1 MTEPERY
8 TFLTDEESEST
19 RLDLVLSLQLAE
31 VSRSFVQKLIERGN
45 VLINGTVCTS
55 KKYKVCRGD
64 RIELILPLPKE
75 IEALPE
81 DIPLDIVYED
91 DDLLVVNKPRGMVVH
106 PAPGNESGTLVNA
119 VLYHCGD
126 SLSSIN
132 GQMRPGIVHRID
144 KDTSGLLVVAKNDA
158 AHRALSRQ
166 LAGHTITRRYDALI
180 FDNLKEDTGTVDAP
194 IGRDPFNRLR
204 QAVITDGRHT
214 ARRAVTHWEVKERFG
229 RFTLVEARLET
240 GRTHQIRVH
249 MAWIGHPL
257 VGDMVYG
264 PRRQPFNVSGQLL
277 HAGVL
282 GFVHPTSGRYMEFS
296 CGRPEVFESAL
307 RSLRKK

>member
-64 RIELILPLPKE
+64 RIELILPPPKE

-282 GFVHPTSGRYMEFS
+282 GFVHPTSGLYMEFS

>member
-64 RIELILPLPKE
+64 RIELILPPPKE

-229 RFTLVEARLET
+229 RFTLIEARLET

>member
-64 RIELILPLPKE
+64 RIELILPPPKE

-158 AHRALSRQ
+158 AHRFLSRQ

-229 RFTLVEARLET
+229 RFTLIEARLET

>member
-55 KKYKVCRGD
+55 KKYKVCQGD
-64 RIELILPLPKE
+64 RIELILPPPKE

>member
-64 RIELILPLPKE
+64 RIELILPPPKE

-229 RFTLVEARLET
+229 RFTLIEARLET

-282 GFVHPTSGRYMEFS
+282 GFVHPASGRYMEFS
-296 CGRPEVFESAL
+296 CGRPEVFESVL

>member
-64 RIELILPLPKE
+64 RIELILPPPKE

-158 AHRALSRQ
+158 AHRDLSRQ

>member
-31 VSRSFVQKLIERGN
+31 VSRNFVQKLIERGN

-64 RIELILPLPKE
+64 RIELILPPPKE

-144 KDTSGLLVVAKNDA
+144 KDTSGLLVVAKNDT
-158 AHRALSRQ
+158 AHRSLSRQ

-229 RFTLVEARLET
+229 RFTLIEARLET

-282 GFVHPTSGRYMEFS
+282 GFVHPASGRYMEFS
-296 CGRPEVFESAL
+296 CGRPEVFESVL

>member
-64 RIELILPLPKE
+64 RIELILPPPKE

-307 RSLRKK
+307 RSLRNK